1 MSIESSM
8 AGYYARRAPEY
19 ERIFHK
25 PERQDDLRTLRA
37 FVERTFA
44 GKHVLE
50 LACGT
55 GYWTEVLS
63 RSAAT
68 VTALDINEAV
78 LEIARAKR
86 LDPQKVSFQRA
97 DAYSLPSFPQRF
109 SGGMA
114 GFWWSHIPKGRVQ
127 DFLAGFQV
135 VFEPGA
141 TVMFIDNA
149 YVEGSSTPL
158 SGVDAAAN
166 TYQRRKLDDGSTHDV
181 LKNFPTE
188 QELRESVALLG
199 SDARVEFLKYY
210 WSLTYAPKVERFP
223 E

>member
-8 AGYYARRAPEY
+8 VGYYASRAPEY

-78 LEIARAKR
+78 LEVARAKH

-97 DAYSLPSFPQRF
+97 DAYALPSFPQRF
-109 SGGMA
+109 TGGMA
-114 GFWWSHIPKGRVQ
+114 GFWWSHIPKGRLK
-127 DFLAGFQV
+127 DFLAGFHRAL
-135 VFEPGA
+135 EPGA

-158 SGVDAAAN
+158 SRVDAEGN
-166 TYQRRKLDDGSTHDV
+166 TYQRRKLGDGSTHDV

-188 QELRESVALLG
+188 QELRESVTLVASG
-199 SDARVEFLKYY
+199 ARVEFLKYY
-210 WSLTYAPKVERFP
+210 WSLTHAPKVDRLTA
-223 E
+223 